1 MGLTMSKK
9 VIRVINV
16 QKGKTN
22 MEKISVLYGRF
33 GERSYSLFVY
43 LDDDQS
49 VNYEIR
55 FSYSKNTKSYYI
67 SVYDC
72 LCKKSE
78 VAKISDQQHGES
90 LNYAVQGM
98 DIVTYN
104 NLMRNS
110 VRSVAAEGN
119 RYSKKQLAAVINDNL
134 GNHIVGKYGQF
145 SDLVVSLLSDAQHL
159 YQSDDFNKYEV
170 AA

>member
-1 MGLTMSKK
+1 MCVGLTMSKK
-9 VIRVINV
+9 VIKVINV

-22 MEKISVLYGRF
+22 MEKISTLYGRF

-43 LDDDQS
+43 LDDDKS

-78 VAKISDQQHGES
+78 S
-90 LNYAVQGM
+90 VQDM

-134 GNHIVGKYGQF
+134 GNHIVSKYGQF
-145 SDLVVSLLSDAQHL
+145 SALVVSLLSDAQYL
-159 YQSDDFNKYEV
+159 YQSYDFNKYEV

>member
-1 MGLTMSKK
+1 MCVGLTMSKK
-9 VIRVINV
+9 VIKVINV

-22 MEKISVLYGRF
+22 MEKISTLYGRF

-43 LDDDQS
+43 LDDDKS

-78 VAKISDQQHGES
+78 S
-90 LNYAVQGM
+90 VQDM

-134 GNHIVGKYGQF
+134 GNHIVSKYGQF
-145 SDLVVSLLSDAQHL
+145 SALVVSLLSDAQYL